1 MSRLMELLAGVEAG
15 LKAPSPA
22 LFRDVRVQIDPVDLE
37 DIAKQ
42 SFRTPAARVV
52 FAEGRS
58 IRNPDRS
65 LNLDCGLAVAVMA
78 RREGDRPA
86 DVIVADLLIAAA
98 GLVDNNRWGL
108 TRIGFPRD
116 LVFRVVVEP
125 GVENKGL
132 SIGLLV
138 FRQRLV
144 RVTPGLDAARGLV
157 ADDGTAMRSD
167 EVLPPEHLRDELDGG
182 GP

>member
-1 MSRLMELLAGVEAG
+1 MSRLMELLAGIEAG

-22 LFRDVRVQIDPVDLE
+22 LFRDVRVQLDPVDLE
-37 DIAKQ
+37 DVAKQ
-42 SFRTPAARVV
+42 SFQTPAARVV

-65 LNLDCGLAVAVMA
+65 LDLDCGLAVAVMA

-86 DVIVADLLIAAA
+86 DVIVADLLIAVA
-98 GLVDNNRWGL
+98 GLIDNNRWGL
-108 TRIGFPRD
+108 TRLGFPRD

-125 GVENKGL
+125 GAETKGL

-138 FRQRLV
+138 FRQRLH
-144 RVTPGLDAARGLV
+144 RVTPGVDAARSLV
-157 ADDGTAMRSD
+157 VDDGTAMRSD
-167 EVLPPEHLRDELDGG
+167 EALPPQHLRDEIYGDQ
-182 GP
+182 P